1 MNAVAIGAVVL
12 SGVLLGGCAA
22 APAAGVGAA
31 PTTSV
36 ATGGSGARGVGVEVT
51 KRADGIEEKLAAT
64 PAQVFAAL
72 DAVYPI
78 LQVPMSV
85 RDPAKWVIGNEGLKF
100 RRKLGDLTARRI
112 LDCGGTSG
120 MPNADTYSL
129 RMSILSSVA
138 AVEGGQSRLTTVIQ
152 ATAENPNF
160 PGSGVSCSST
170 GVLEDRIAADVKI
183 YLNARAK

>member
-1 MNAVAIGAVVL
+1 MNLQAVASVVL
-12 SGVLLGGCAA
+12 SSVVLGACGA
-22 APAAGVGAA
+22 APAAGVAPA

-36 ATGGSGARGVGVEVT
+36 ATGTSGARGVGLEIS
-51 KRADGIEEKLAAT
+51 KRADGINAQLAAS
-64 PAQVFAAL
+64 PARVFAAL
-72 DAVYPI
+72 DAVYPKLEI
-78 LQVPMSV
+78 PLSV
-85 RDPAKWVIGNEGLKF
+85 RDPAKGVIGNEGLKF

-129 RMSILSSVA
+129 RMSIVSSVT
-138 AVEGGQSRLTTVIQ
+138 AVEGGQSLLTTVIQ

-170 GVLEDRIAADVKI
+170 GVLEDRIAADVKVQ
-183 YLNARAK
+183 LNAGTK